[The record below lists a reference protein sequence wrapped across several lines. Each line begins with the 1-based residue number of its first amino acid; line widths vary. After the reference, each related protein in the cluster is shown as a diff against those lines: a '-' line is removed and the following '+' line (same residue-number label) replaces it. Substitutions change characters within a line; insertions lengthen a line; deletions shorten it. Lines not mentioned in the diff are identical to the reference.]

1 MTARCAEHGLDG
13 PVFLRIEGFDLHL
26 ALNDET
32 QADRLHTTC
41 GARAWQLAPE
51 HGGEIEADQIVK
63 RAAREV
69 GLNQRCVDL
78 AGIFHRLGDSG
89 FCDCV
94 EDNAADGRVFL
105 DRFALAQSF
114 LQVPADRLSLAI
126 RVGCENEVWIIFESV
141 GNGFDML
148 AAINADFPCHVEIV
162 LSINRPVFGRQ
173 VAYVTIRGKHGVVGP
188 QIFIDRFGLGRG
200 FDNNYGHK
208 LPLKFA
214 GSVAAQN
221 VASA

>member
-1 MTARCAEHGLDG
+1 M
-13 PVFLRIEGFDLHL
+13 P
-26 ALNDET
+26 
-32 QADRLHTTC
+32 
-41 GARAWQLAPE
+41 
-51 HGGEIEADQIVK
+51 
-63 RAAREV
+63 
-69 GLNQRCVDL
+69 
-78 AGIFHRLGDSG
+78 
-89 FCDCV
+89 
-94 EDNAADGRVFL
+94 ADGL
-105 DRFALAQSF
+105 
-114 LQVPADRLSLAI
+114 PLAI
-126 RVGCENEVWIIFESV
+126 RVGCENEVRIIFESV